1 MMFFDR
7 TESFVVES
15 KKPSRSGF
23 LTARET
29 AAARDFYVIIG
40 AIGVYTRG
48 RATGFVVLSGR
59 NWCIFDVV
67 WVHDSDRG

>member
-1 MMFFDR
+1 MMFFNR
-7 TESFVVES
+7 TESFVAES

-29 AAARDFYVIIG
+29 AAARDFYIIIG
-40 AIGVYTRG
+40 TIGVYARG
-48 RATGFVVLSGR
+48 GTAGFVVLSGR
-59 NWCIFDVV
+59 NRCIFDVV